1 MFLSSLGV
9 GRKNKMLKHENNL
22 LKDKYTSL
30 EYRHTQLEKKVRDE
44 MNKNIVLQSLINQ
57 RINENF

>member
-57 RINENF
+57 RSNENF

>member
-1 MFLSSLGV
+1 MFLSNLGV

-22 LKDKYTSL
+22 LKDKYTGL

-44 MNKNIVLQSLINQ
+44 MNKNIILQSLINQ
-57 RINENF
+57 RGNENS